1 MRKVKTVKQIKDR
14 IKILKA
20 LMDDTQKRL
29 DGYIQE
35 YGDEDNLEYRTEL
48 QTELEFYL
56 GKIEILKW
64 VIEEE

>member
-20 LMDDTQKRL
+20 LMDDAQKRL

-35 YGDEDNLEYRTEL
+35 YEDEDNLEYRTEL
-48 QTELEFYL
+48 QTKLEFYL

>member
-14 IKILKA
+14 IKVLKE

-29 DGYIQE
+29 DDYIQE

-64 VIEEE
+64 VIGI

>member
-20 LMDDTQKRL
+20 LMDDAQKRL

-48 QTELEFYL
+48 QTKLEFYL

>member
-20 LMDDTQKRL
+20 LMEDAQKRL

-48 QTELEFYL
+48 EFYL

>member
-20 LMDDTQKRL
+20 LMDDAQKRL

-35 YGDEDNLEYRTEL
+35 
-48 QTELEFYL
+48 
-56 GKIEILKW
+56 
-64 VIEEE
+64 

>member
-1 MRKVKTVKQIKDR
+1 MRKIKTVKQIKDK
-14 IKILKA
+14 IKVLES

-29 DGYIQE
+29 DEYIQE

-56 GKIEILKW
+56 GQIVILKW
-64 VIEEE
+64 AIG

>member
-20 LMDDTQKRL
+20 LMDDAQKRL

-48 QTELEFYL
+48 QTKLEVYL